1 MILAGALVRSRKRS
15 RGGSAGLL
23 TQLSLLDAR
32 TSEPQRALAPG
43 LKRNQTPRMRRM
55 RPLNWRLSGGWLS
68 STFDLSNI
76 FSHMKSPRYLVSLFP
91 SM

>member
-1 MILAGALVRSRKRS
+1 MILAGALARSRNRS

-43 LKRNQTPRMRRM
+43 LRNQIPRMRRM
-55 RPLNWRLSGGWLS
+55 RPLNWRLSGGYQVLLTS
-68 STFDLSNI
+68 VVAIKYF
-76 FSHMKSPRYLVSLFP
+76 
-91 SM
+91 